1 MVFSAFTFFVV
12 LMAEVSLQFGR
23 VRNVPLFA
31 LKSNGDFLQMSS
43 PVGAPELPASVTWNF
58 PEIAAVSRSG
68 FWAKGM
74 KGEKWTFEWMSCAAQ
89 VQMVKKMGVV

>member
-1 MVFSAFTFFVV
+1 
-12 LMAEVSLQFGR
+12 MAEVSLQFGR

-68 FWAKGM
+68 F
-74 KGEKWTFEWMSCAAQ
+74 
-89 VQMVKKMGVV
+89 